1 MGVFRP
7 DLASFAFFS
16 SAACLLRLATRAI
29 GSSLFL
35 GPAYSSAAWGG
46 AGGGPVPTTGATSAV
61 LRVVEEIVL
70 RGSRRTAGLGSVE
83 AAPLILPERERSG
96 ALVTGFMVVFF
107 RLRWKVVVEVLSG
120 LTF

>member
-1 MGVFRP
+1 M
-7 DLASFAFFS
+7 
-16 SAACLLRLATRAI
+16 
-29 GSSLFL
+29 
-35 GPAYSSAAWGG
+35 
-46 AGGGPVPTTGATSAV
+46 PTTGATSAV